1 MAALFLDTIQS
12 TSTATE
18 GDVAYEVARGGGA
31 GAGNLYDE
39 TIWMIPGYTCTAV
52 RYLVHSTNIGNYEP
66 GAVREFDRPALIDL
80 FDQIRRSYRAV
91 P

>member
-1 MAALFLDTIQS
+1 
-12 TSTATE
+12 
-18 GDVAYEVARGGGA
+18 
-31 GAGNLYDE
+31 
-39 TIWMIPGYTCTAV
+39 MIPGYTCTAV